1 MGRRGSER
9 SKGFARALAAGAAL
23 LLFAQTAE
31 AATCASLT
39 AELQRLENGAVPR
52 SAAAR
57 KWETARRQQQKALSA
72 AERDAGYF
80 GCSGAA
86 TAKCSSLNGKIKRMR
101 ANLAAIER
109 QLAKA
114 GGGASSAKRLRQVRA
129 AISRQNC
136 NGPAKQR
143 QAEQPSRP
151 DAEKPRSL
159 LARLFNPQQRAEP
172 AAATSGDRE
181 IATARRQARDRSG
194 GHRLPSGGTF
204 RTLCVRT
211 CDGYFFPVSFSTG
224 KSQFAN
230 DEARCS
236 EICPAAQ
243 TELYV
248 YRNPGG
254 DQAQMMSLAGNLYSE
269 QPFAYRYK
277 SEFVEGCSCRASR
290 QSRLRSAWREV
301 GTGSGDRVFLSDIS
315 AGLPRQSLQPSR
327 GGTFQHAGRYGG
339 LEDGVSA
346 SPLSRTPLS
355 HAQLPRHED
364 PDTLL
369 NLEKGFDVTA
379 RLDLAGGRSGPA
391 APAEAGAELRDGLPV
406 LSIRG
411 RPETDDA
418 EIAAFAPVFGAED
431 DGFRDATGRKAPVRV
446 VGPEYF
452 VAQ

>member
-1 MGRRGSER
+1 MI
-9 SKGFARALAAGAAL
+9 ARALAAGAAVL
-23 LLFAQTAE
+23 LCISGAE
-31 AATCASLT
+31 AATCSSLK
-39 AELQRLENGAVPR
+39 AELQRLQNGSGSK

-57 KWETARRQQQKALSA
+57 KWETAKRQQQKALSA

-80 GCSGAA
+80 GCAGAA

-101 ANLAAIER
+101 SNLAAIER

-114 GGGASSAKRLRQVRA
+114 GGASDSSGRLRKVRA
-129 AISRQNC
+129 AIARQNC
-136 NGPAKQR
+136 NAPAKPR
-143 QAEQPSRP
+143 QAEAQSRP
-151 DAEKPRSL
+151 DGDKPRSL
-159 LARLFNPQQRAEP
+159 LARLFNPQPRAEP
-172 AAATSGDRE
+172 AAATSGDQE
-181 IATARRQARDRSG
+181 IAAVRRRAREGSG
-194 GHRLPSGGTF
+194 GRRLPSGGTF

-254 DQAQMMSLAGNLYSE
+254 DQAQMMSLAGDLYSE

-290 QSRLRSAWREV
+290 QSRLRSAWTEV
-301 GTGSGDRVFLSDIS
+301 GTGSGDRVFFSDIS
-315 AGLPRQSLQPSR
+315 AGLPRNSLQPSR
-327 GGTFQHAGRYGG
+327 GGTFQDGDR
-339 LEDGVSA
+339 EDDAAV
-346 SPLSRTPLS
+346 SPLARTPLA
-355 HAQLPRHED
+355 HAQLPRYED
-364 PDTLL
+364 PDTLF
-369 NLEKGFDVTA
+369 NLEKGFDVAA
-379 RLDLAGGRSGPA
+379 RPGLAGKRIGQNGPA
-391 APAEAGAELRDGLPV
+391 VAGSPLRNGLPM
-406 LSIRG
+406 LSLRG
-411 RPETDDA
+411 EPAGDDA
-418 EIAAFAPVFGAED
+418 EIAAFAPVFGGGD
-431 DGFRDATGRKAPVRV
+431 DGFRDASDRTTPVRV